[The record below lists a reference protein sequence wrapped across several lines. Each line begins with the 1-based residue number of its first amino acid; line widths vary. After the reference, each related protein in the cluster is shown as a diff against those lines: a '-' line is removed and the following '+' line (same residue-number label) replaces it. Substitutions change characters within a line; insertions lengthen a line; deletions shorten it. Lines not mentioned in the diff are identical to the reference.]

1 MLCGGDISLLLSPVS
16 SSSSSVPIP
25 YRGMMMMMTS
35 FPQPREAQAFFGGFP
50 GSRGSMRDMG
60 GVRSRGAGIWVRHED
75 KLNLSGEREVKR
87 RCCSNMNR
95 EVVPP
100 QTLSPPLDTK
110 QGGAGRAPS
119 SRQPLPQPFVQP
131 WTLMAHPSAAVS
143 H

>member
-1 MLCGGDISLLLSPVS
+1 MLCVGDISLLLSPVS

-25 YRGMMMMMTS
+25 YRGMMMMMMTS
-35 FPQPREAQAFFGGFP
+35 FPQRREAQAFFGGFP

-75 KLNLSGEREVKR
+75 KFNLSGEREVKR

-110 QGGAGRAPS
+110 QGGEGRAPS
-119 SRQPLPQPFVQP
+119 SRQPLLQP